1 MNVINRIDGTLFE
14 KLVIGGAINLKL
26 NIQEVNDLNV
36 FPIPDGDTGSN
47 MFMTINGGIDYMKK
61 VNENLIS
68 KKARA
73 LADGMMLNARG
84 NSGVILS
91 QLFNGFAIGVEDI
104 DEASVEQISNA
115 FKSASIQAYASVVK
129 PVEGTILTV
138 AREAFENADKN
149 ISIDSSINSYIDN
162 YKEEMKK
169 SLDRTPELLDVL
181 KEAGVIDSGG
191 AGLLYIVEG
200 MNDVLCG
207 KEFSEELSIEESKTL
222 DLSKFNAN
230 SIMVYG
236 YCTELL
242 LQLQTSK
249 VDVNYFDENVI
260 IEYLNT
266 IGDSLVVFKTGSII
280 KIHVHTLTP
289 SKVLEFCQQFGEFLT
304 IKVENMTLQHNDI
317 VKEEKKEV
325 SVPKKKYGVVAVAT
339 GKGLIETFKE
349 IGVDYVIV
357 GGQGNNPSTKTFI
370 KAFEEVNAENIFV
383 LPNNSNIIMTAIE
396 AKDLYKDSNIY
407 VINTKDF
414 GQGYAALSVLDLSL
428 DNAEEIQDVLNEA
441 KNNAITGLVT
451 KSVRDAN
458 INNVDIHKSDYIG
471 FCDKQMLASNK
482 SRIDTYLELLEKL
495 DVANKMFVINVCG
508 KDVKSKEELEIE
520 KILKSKYPQLEI
532 YSIDGGQDVYD
543 YIIII
548 E

>member
-1 MNVINRIDGTLFE
+1 MNIVNKMDGMLFE
-14 KLVIGGAINLKL
+14 RLVIGGAINLKL

-47 MFMTINGGIDYMKK
+47 MLMTINGGIDYIKK
-61 VNENLIS
+61 ISENSIS

-91 QLFNGFAIGVEDI
+91 QLFNGFAIGVEEF
-104 DEASVEQISNA
+104 DEVNVEQVSNA
-115 FKSASIQAYASVVK
+115 FRSASIQAYASVVK

-138 AREAFENADKN
+138 AREAYENADKN
-149 ISIDSSINSYIDN
+149 ISVDSSINSYIED
-162 YKEEMKK
+162 YKKEMKK
-169 SLDRTPELLDVL
+169 SLDRTPDLLDVL

-200 MNDVLCG
+200 MIDALCG
-207 KEFSEELSIEESKTL
+207 KEFSDELKFDENKSL
-222 DLSKFNAN
+222 DLSKFNEN

-242 LQLQTSK
+242 LQLQNSK
-249 VDVNYFDENVI
+249 VDVNNFDEKVI
-260 IEYLNT
+260 IDYLNT
-266 IGDSLVVFKTGSII
+266 IGDSLVVFKTGTII

-289 SKVLEFCQQFGEFLT
+289 SKVLEFCQQYGEFLT
-304 IKVENMTLQHNDI
+304 IKVENMTLQHNDL
-317 VKEEKKEV
+317 VKEKEV
-325 SVPKKKYGVVAVAT
+325 VNKPKKKYGVVAVAT

-349 IGVDYVIV
+349 IGVDYVID
-357 GGQGNNPSTKTFI
+357 GGQGNNPSTKIFI
-370 KAFEEVNAENIFV
+370 EAFEEVNAENIFV
-383 LPNNSNIIMTAIE
+383 LPNNSNIIMTAME

-414 GQGYAALSVLDLSL
+414 GQGYSALSVLDLSL
-428 DNAEEIQDVLNEA
+428 DNPEEIQDILNEA

-458 INNVDIHKSDYIG
+458 INNVDIHKDDYIG
-471 FCDKQMLASNK
+471 FCDKQMLSSNK

-495 DVANKMFVINVCG
+495 DVTNKMFVINVCG
-508 KDVKSKEELEIE
+508 KDVNSKEELEIE